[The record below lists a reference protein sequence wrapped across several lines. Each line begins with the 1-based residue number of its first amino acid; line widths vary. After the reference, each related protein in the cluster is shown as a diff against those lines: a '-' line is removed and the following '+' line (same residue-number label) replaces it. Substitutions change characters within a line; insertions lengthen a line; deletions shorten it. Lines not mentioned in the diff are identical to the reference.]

1 MWFNP
6 IMRWLISSPFHFFVS
21 KNILLLTYTGKK
33 SGNTYSTPID
43 YLELD
48 GALYTVS
55 SRDRVWWRNL
65 RQGAGVTLRLQGEDV
80 QARAE
85 VVEAEDQ
92 VEQILIPYFQAAP
105 QIAKYLNIDLND
117 KNAITEAAKERVVIR
132 TKINE

>member
-65 RQGAGVTLRLQGEDV
+65 RQGAGVTLRLQGKDV